1 MKKKIFGSIVQPL
14 VVAVVMSLFFLLV
27 AFLFAKIKGELPLS
41 YTEQGGEFIGQRA
54 FGISI
59 DTIIPEVSVDSSV
72 KMVKNISFDMVSF
85 LLTFAIIYVMSFLFI
100 SNFIFFGKKN
110 KANV

>member
-14 VVAVVMSLFFLLV
+14 VVAAVMSLIFLLV

-100 SNFIFFGKKN
+100 SNSIFFGKKN